1 MLTKHVV
8 IAGVAALF
16 LGGCGAGP
24 SEEAAPEALDSTE
37 QPLLY
42 KCPASFGWT
51 RTWYSTNSTG
61 LVAGS
66 ETCTCLGILK
76 QTGTPQGD
84 FYTQVQ
90 FECASAPGGPEQA
103 GSGAHEAR

>member
-42 KCPASFGWT
+42 KCPTSFGWT
-51 RTWYSTNSTG
+51 RDWYSNG
-61 LVAGS
+61 VEVGS
-66 ETCTCLGILK
+66 ETCSCRGILTK
-76 QTGTPQGD
+76 YGTPGVGL
-84 FYTQVQ
+84 YTQVK
-90 FECASAPGGPEQA
+90 FECAGAPDSPEQA

>member
-16 LGGCGAGP
+16 LGGCGGTF
-24 SEEAAPEALDSTE
+24 SEEAVPEALGSTE

-42 KCPASFGWT
+42 KCPTSFSWT
-51 RTWYSTNSTG
+51 RNWYLNG
-61 LVAGS
+61 VEVGS
-66 ETCTCLGILK
+66 ETCWCNGTLSK
-76 QTGTPQGD
+76 YGTPRGD
-84 FYTQVQ
+84 SYTQER
-90 FECASAPGGPEQA
+90 FECAGPPDSPEQA